1 MGSLTQGA
9 GQFCT
14 NPGLLIARQ
23 GEPLDRFLAEAARLL
38 ERSPAQTMLTP
49 AIHRAYVAGVRAL
62 AGNGKARLVMRGAE
76 SLGPNQGQAHLF
88 VARAEDFLADPRL
101 QGGVRRRLAGRAVR

>member
-1 MGSLTQGA
+1 
-9 GQFCT
+9 
-14 NPGLLIARQ
+14 
-23 GEPLDRFLAEAARLL
+23 
-38 ERSPAQTMLTP
+38 MLTP

-101 QGGVRRRLAGRAVR
+101 QEEVFGAASLVVQCGSDEALRDVAERLEGQLTATLHLDEADLPPRGRWCRR